1 MKCALASFPETASP
15 SLLGPSPSFLLAL
28 SLCRHSSLFLS
39 LPHSLCLCRCLFYLS
54 LSLSLS
60 LSLPPSLSL
69 SRPLALSPSLPL
81 SLALSPS
88 LPLPL
93 SLPPSLSLP
102 LSLCLSLSVSP
113 RLSESRFRS
122 RSRSRS
128 FARSRSHFRSPALSR
143 THSLPH
149 AHTLSRT
156 LELLHSRLLSLSLA
170 LSPPEASLLGSLSLS
185 RSLRDDSRIR
195 SNGPG
200 RYAVVDNQGNSPG
213 YLQTFFT
220 CDPKWCVLILR
231 GTRPKPSS
239 VGQPHFLALLGASCG
254 RGDVSM
260 RKNIVMAPSP
270 RIRSI

>member
-60 LSLPPSLSL
+60 
-69 SRPLALSPSLPL
+69 
-81 SLALSPS
+81 
-88 LPLPL
+88 L